1 MIAQAFAMQEAC
13 RDAVLDQSTAMLA
26 NVVIEAD
33 TRDERNSALIQFAMH
48 LSSLTAAMVAE
59 AVLTEEQKTEML
71 TTIEMLQ
78 AMGDG
83 VAEGDC

>member
-13 RDAVLDQSTAMLA
+13 RDAVLDQSTAFRA
-26 NVVIEAD
+26 NLVLEAV
-33 TRDERNSALIQFAMH
+33 TNEERNSALIEFAMH
-48 LSSLTAAMVAE
+48 LSSLTAAMVTD

-71 TTIEMLQ
+71 ATIEMLQ
-78 AMGDG
+78 AMGEG

>member
-13 RDAVLDQSTAMLA
+13 RDAVLDQSTAFRA
-26 NVVIEAD
+26 NLVLEAV
-33 TRDERNSALIQFAMH
+33 TNEERNSALIEFAMH
-48 LSSLTAAMVAE
+48 LSSLTAAMVTE

-71 TTIEMLQ
+71 ATIEMLQ
-78 AMGDG
+78 AMGEG